1 MKRLRRWICLLGAVF
16 FALSTHA
23 PASGENGLA
32 NPIGAADSLVMAG
45 SELYFSAGT
54 NLYRWDGTGAAVP
67 VARGVEGEL
76 TGGGDALYLLSLR
89 QRRLTRLAAD
99 EAGHLS
105 PCQTCPLDNPM
116 LLDATGALRSLMG
129 YAFAGGWLFLVV
141 ESDHPFQADVLA
153 YHVEDGKWAS
163 LKGQSIHGIAAF
175 GGTSVL
181 LAVYGP
187 GQTGS
192 ELVVFDARTGEQQTF
207 AVLDDLQPT
216 ALACAPEEDLVCVE
230 AEGVLYACDRD
241 GDPLP
246 VATAVEGEPH
256 GYACLMGESYVSL
269 RSGSGIGVFPVEFGG
284 IRPLLLAFAGEG
296 YVDGD
301 TNPLFSKRYPNVIVR
316 FRTDRLGTDFAA
328 ELIAG
333 TGTADVYLFQ
343 ASSPMYRAVIS
354 KGYALDLSVSTILR
368 DAAGSYY
375 PFLSDALH
383 APDGT
388 LAAMPLGALWCPVL
402 YEYYPDAWRE
412 AGLEVPTTAAGLL
425 DACIAFSRR
434 DDLLSDGWR
443 LFMDLSEASVL
454 KRQMLQIVLQSY
466 LTEFAADD
474 GYVEIDTPAFRALL
488 QKYEEA
494 LPALDRIAALT
505 EPPGPNGYDAEEAAK
520 TCLLSSLS
528 PDLLPQE
535 ERGVESAF
543 LLLTVTGESEAV
555 VGADATVLVVNPSS
569 PNRELAVAY
578 LECYAQG
585 LGAHERIQYM
595 PDEATP
601 VERDSY
607 GAEQTLLAEE
617 EAAVLSALAQAEPE
631 DESGLRARLASV
643 RENLRALEE
652 HRYAT
657 TPEQIA
663 KYKRLAPRLRIF
675 KDLGLNFFMRIS
687 PEMATLLNQ
696 YMEGAVDTDRF
707 IARYAAMAR
716 MIYLENSPR

>member
-105 PCQTCPLDNPM
+105 PCQTYPLDNPK
-116 LLDATGALRSLMG
+116 LLDATGALRSLM
-129 YAFAGGWLFLVV
+129 
-141 ESDHPFQADVLA
+141 
-153 YHVEDGKWAS
+153 
-163 LKGQSIHGIAAF
+163 
-175 GGTSVL
+175 
-181 LAVYGP
+181 
-187 GQTGS
+187 
-192 ELVVFDARTGEQQTF
+192 
-207 AVLDDLQPT
+207 
-216 ALACAPEEDLVCVE
+216 
-230 AEGVLYACDRD
+230 
-241 GDPLP
+241 
-246 VATAVEGEPH
+246 
-256 GYACLMGESYVSL
+256 
-269 RSGSGIGVFPVEFGG
+269 
-284 IRPLLLAFAGEG
+284 
-296 YVDGD
+296 
-301 TNPLFSKRYPNVIVR
+301 
-316 FRTDRLGTDFAA
+316 
-328 ELIAG
+328 
-333 TGTADVYLFQ
+333 
-343 ASSPMYRAVIS
+343 
-354 KGYALDLSVSTILR
+354 GYALDLSVSTILR

-402 YEYYPDAWRE
+402 YEFYPDAWRE

-454 KRQMLQIVLQSY
+454 KRQTLQIVLQSY

-520 TCLLSSLS
+520 TCLLSALS

-555 VGADATVLVVNPSS
+555 VGADATVLVVNPAS

-595 PDEATP
+595 PDEAAP

-675 KDLGLNFFMRIS
+675 KDLGLNFFMRLS

-696 YMEGAVDTDRF
+696 YMEGAVDTERF

>member
-89 QRRLTRLAAD
+89 QRRLVRLAAD

-141 ESDHPFQADVLA
+141 ESDHPFQTDVLA
-153 YHVEDGKWAS
+153 YRVEDGQWTA
-163 LKGQSIHGIAAF
+163 LEGQSVHGIAAF
-175 GGTSVL
+175 QGTSVL
-181 LAVYGP
+181 LAVYEP

-192 ELVVFDARTGEQQTF
+192 ELVVYDAQSGEQQTF
-207 AVLDDLQPT
+207 AVLDDLQPA
-216 ALACAPEEDLVCVE
+216 ALACAAEGDLVCVE
-230 AEGVLYACDRD
+230 AEGVLYACTRD
-241 GDPLP
+241 NSPLP
-246 VATAVEGEPH
+246 IATAVQGRPG

-269 RSGSGIGVFPVEFGG
+269 RSGGGIGVVPVEPGG
-284 IRPLLLAFAGEG
+284 IQPVSLTFAGEG
-296 YVDGD
+296 YLDGD
-301 TNPLFSKRYPNVIVR
+301 TNPLFSQRYPNVIVR
-316 FRTDRLGTDFAA
+316 FRTDPLGTDFAA
-328 ELIAG
+328 ELITG

-343 ASSPMYRAVIS
+343 ASSPMYHAVIS
-354 KGYALDLSVSTILR
+354 KGYALDLSGSALLT
-368 DAAGSYY
+368 DAAASYY
-375 PFLSDALH
+375 PFLSEVLH
-383 APDGT
+383 APDGA
-388 LAAMPLGALWCPVL
+388 LAAMPMGGLWSPVL

-412 AGLEVPTTAAGLL
+412 AELEVPATAAGLL

-434 DDLLSDGWR
+434 DDLLSNGWR
-443 LFMDLSEASVL
+443 FSMGLSDANVL
-454 KRQMLQIVLQSY
+454 KQEMLQALLQAY
-466 LTEFAADD
+466 LMEFATDD

-488 QKYEEA
+488 EKYEQA
-494 LPALDRIAALT
+494 LPAIERIAALT
-505 EPPGPNGYDAEEAAK
+505 EPLGPNGYDAEEAAK
-520 TCLLSSLS
+520 TCLLSAVSA
-528 PDLLPQE
+528 DLLPEE
-535 ERGVESAF
+535 ERGIESAF
-543 LLLTVTGESEAV
+543 LPLTVTRGAEVV
-555 VGADATVLVVNPSS
+555 VGADVGVLVVNPAS

-585 LGAHERIQYM
+585 LRAYERIQYM
-595 PDEATP
+595 PDEAAP
-601 VERDSY
+601 IERESYGVER
-607 GAEQTLLAEE
+607 TLLMEE
-617 EAAVLSALAQAEPE
+617 EATVLSALAQAEPE

-643 RENLRALEE
+643 RENLHALEE

-675 KDLGLNFFMRIS
+675 RDMGLNFFMRLS

-696 YMEGAVDTDRF
+696 YMEGAVDTERF

>member
-16 FALSTHA
+16 FALSTHV

-32 NPIGAADSLVMAG
+32 DPIGAADSLVMAG

-89 QRRLTRLAAD
+89 QRRLVRLAAD

-163 LKGQSIHGIAAF
+163 LEGQSIHGIAAF

-181 LAVYGP
+181 LAVYEP

-192 ELVVFDARTGEQQTF
+192 ELVVYDAQSGEQQTF
-207 AVLDDLQPT
+207 AVLDDLQPA
-216 ALACAPEEDLVCVE
+216 ALACAAEGDLVCVE
-230 AEGVLYACDRD
+230 AEGVLYACTRD
-241 GDPLP
+241 NSPLP
-246 VATAVEGEPH
+246 IATAVQGRPG

-269 RSGSGIGVFPVEFGG
+269 RSGGGIGVVPVEPGG
-284 IRPLLLAFAGEG
+284 IQPVSLTFAGEG
-296 YVDGD
+296 YLDGD
-301 TNPLFSKRYPNVIVR
+301 TNPLFSQRYPNVIVR
-316 FRTDRLGTDFAA
+316 FRTDPLGTDFAA
-328 ELIAG
+328 ELITG

-343 ASSPMYRAVIS
+343 ASSPMYHAVIS
-354 KGYALDLSVSTILR
+354 KGYALDLSGSALLT
-368 DAAGSYY
+368 DAAASYY
-375 PFLSDALH
+375 PFLSEVLH
-383 APDGT
+383 APDGA
-388 LAAMPLGALWCPVL
+388 LAAMPMGGLWSPVL

-412 AGLEVPTTAAGLL
+412 AELEVPATAAELL

-434 DDLLSDGWR
+434 DDLLSNGWR
-443 LFMDLSEASVL
+443 FSMGLSDANVL
-454 KRQMLQIVLQSY
+454 KQEMLQALLQAY
-466 LTEFAADD
+466 LMEFATDD

-488 QKYEEA
+488 EKYEQA
-494 LPALDRIAALT
+494 LPAIERIAALT
-505 EPPGPNGYDAEEAAK
+505 EPLDPNGYDAGEVAK
-520 TCLLSSLS
+520 TCLLSAVSA
-528 PDLLPQE
+528 DLLPEE
-535 ERGVESAF
+535 ERGIESAF
-543 LLLTVTGESEAV
+543 LPLTVTRGAEVV
-555 VGADATVLVVNPSS
+555 VGADVGVLVVNPAS

-585 LGAHERIQYM
+585 LRAYERIQYI
-595 PDEATP
+595 PDEAAP
-601 VERDSY
+601 IERESYGVER
-607 GAEQTLLAEE
+607 TLLMEE
-617 EAAVLSALAQAEPE
+617 EAAVLSALAQAKPE

-643 RENLRALEE
+643 RENLHALEE

-675 KDLGLNFFMRIS
+675 RDMGLNFFMRLS
-687 PEMATLLNQ
+687 QEMATLLNQ
-696 YMEGAVDTDRF
+696 YMEGAVDTERF

>member
-89 QRRLTRLAAD
+89 QRRLVRLAAD

-141 ESDHPFQADVLA
+141 ESDHPFQTDVLA
-153 YHVEDGKWAS
+153 YRVEDGQWTA
-163 LKGQSIHGIAAF
+163 LEGQSVHGIAAF
-175 GGTSVL
+175 QGTSVL
-181 LAVYGP
+181 LAVYEP

-192 ELVVFDARTGEQQTF
+192 ELVVYDAQSGEQQTF
-207 AVLDDLQPT
+207 AVLDDLQPA
-216 ALACAPEEDLVCVE
+216 ALACAAEGDLVCVE
-230 AEGVLYACDRD
+230 AEGVLYACTRD
-241 GDPLP
+241 NSPLP
-246 VATAVEGEPH
+246 IATAVQGRPG

-269 RSGSGIGVFPVEFGG
+269 RSGGGIGVVPVEPGG
-284 IRPLLLAFAGEG
+284 IQPVSLTFAGEG
-296 YVDGD
+296 YLDGD
-301 TNPLFSKRYPNVIVR
+301 TNPLFSQRYPNVIVR
-316 FRTDRLGTDFAA
+316 FRTDPLGTDFAA
-328 ELIAG
+328 ELITG

-343 ASSPMYRAVIS
+343 ASSPMYHAVIS
-354 KGYALDLSVSTILR
+354 KGYALDLSGSALLT
-368 DAAGSYY
+368 DAAASYY
-375 PFLSDALH
+375 PFLSEVLH
-383 APDGT
+383 APDGA
-388 LAAMPLGALWCPVL
+388 LAAMPMGGLWSPVL

-412 AGLEVPTTAAGLL
+412 AELEVPATAAGLL

-434 DDLLSDGWR
+434 DDLLSNGWR
-443 LFMDLSEASVL
+443 FSMGLSDANVL
-454 KRQMLQIVLQSY
+454 KQEMLQALLQAY
-466 LTEFAADD
+466 LMEFATDD

-488 QKYEEA
+488 EKYEQA
-494 LPALDRIAALT
+494 LPAIERIAALT
-505 EPPGPNGYDAEEAAK
+505 EPLGPNGYDAEEAAK

-535 ERGVESAF
+535 ERGVESVF
-543 LLLTVTGESEAV
+543 LLLTVTGEAEAV
-555 VGADATVLVVNPSS
+555 VGADATVLVVNPAS

>member
-32 NPIGAADSLVMAG
+32 DPIGAADSLVMAG

-105 PCQTCPLDNPM
+105 PCQTCPLDNPK

-153 YHVEDGKWAS
+153 YRVEDGLWTA
-163 LKGQSIHGIAAF
+163 LEGQSVHGIAAF
-175 GGTSVL
+175 QGTSVL
-181 LAVYGP
+181 LAVYEP

-192 ELVVFDARTGEQQTF
+192 ELVVYDAQSGEQQTF
-207 AVLDDLQPT
+207 AVLDDLQPA
-216 ALACAPEEDLVCVE
+216 ALACAAEGDLVCVE
-230 AEGVLYACDRD
+230 AEGVLYACTRD
-241 GDPLP
+241 NSPLP
-246 VATAVEGEPH
+246 IATAVQGRPG

-269 RSGSGIGVFPVEFGG
+269 RSGGGIGVVPVEPGG
-284 IRPLLLAFAGEG
+284 IQPVSLTFAGEG
-296 YVDGD
+296 YLDGD
-301 TNPLFSKRYPNVIVR
+301 TNPLFSQRYPNVIVR
-316 FRTDRLGTDFAA
+316 FRTDPLGTDFAA
-328 ELIAG
+328 ELITG

-343 ASSPMYRAVIS
+343 ASSPMYHAVIS
-354 KGYALDLSVSTILR
+354 KGYALDLSGSALLT
-368 DAAGSYY
+368 DAAASYY
-375 PFLSDALH
+375 PFLSEVLH
-383 APDGT
+383 APDGA
-388 LAAMPLGALWCPVL
+388 LAAMPMGGLWSPVL

-412 AGLEVPTTAAGLL
+412 AELEVPATAAELL

-434 DDLLSDGWR
+434 DDLLSNGWR
-443 LFMDLSEASVL
+443 FSMGLSDANVL
-454 KRQMLQIVLQSY
+454 KQEMLQALLQAY
-466 LTEFAADD
+466 LMEFATDD

-488 QKYEEA
+488 EKYEQA
-494 LPALDRIAALT
+494 LPAIERIAALT
-505 EPPGPNGYDAEEAAK
+505 EPLDPNGYDAGEVAK
-520 TCLLSSLS
+520 TCLLSAVSA
-528 PDLLPQE
+528 DLLPEE
-535 ERGVESAF
+535 ERGIESAF

-555 VGADATVLVVNPSS
+555 VGADATILVVNPSS

-675 KDLGLNFFMRIS
+675 RDMGLNFFMRLS